1 MNRRI
6 HSRPYESLGGIL
18 APALTSYTSFLPFG
32 LSIYI
37 CSHSQIATMPLY
49 RNIESHS
56 WMDFS
61 CIIFSWEVIIVKPI
75 TKRFCITIQSPL
87 WPHICNI
94 ICPSIDRC
102 AIRKPFMQPPHP
114 ADSGFLCCIGCLT
127 TSRFF
132 SCRYE
137 RIALLYQPHYNISGL
152 PHHCI
157 FERSHIIFL
166 NAKL

>member
-1 MNRRI
+1 MNI
-6 HSRPYESLGGIL
+6 ESHSRPDFRMGGSL
-18 APALTSYTSFLPFG
+18 APAVPSYTSFLPFG

-37 CSHSQIATMPLY
+37 CSHSQIATMPLS

-75 TKRFCITIQSPL
+75 TRCFCITIQSPL

-114 ADSGFLCCIGCLT
+114 ADSGFLCCIGYRLT

-132 SCRYE
+132 TCRYE
-137 RIALLYQPHYNISGL
+137 RIALLYQPPLQYFKPASPLHFWTKS
-152 PHHCI
+152 HH
-157 FERSHIIFL
+157 FS
-166 NAKL
+166 